1 MCCQGSELDYRTMVP
16 PWAEDLGQQ
25 TAGQIGRGLGQG
37 ATPMPQDLF
46 GAMMGA
52 SQVPGFAFGPM
63 QYLNQMYGG
72 GMPWQPQQ
80 FNPMDLYGSIY
91 NQQPLQGQAPMQ
103 MPTGSYAKPFRR
115 G

>member
-1 MCCQGSELDYRTMVP
+1 MDMQSMVS
-16 PWAEDLGQQ
+16 PWAEQLGQQ
-25 TAGQIGRGLGQG
+25 TAGQIRGGMRQG

-52 SQVPGFAFGPM
+52 YQMPSFGQGPM

-80 FNPMDLYGSIY
+80 FNPMDFYQSIY
-91 NQQPLQGQAPMQ
+91 GQQQQAAPT
-103 MPTGSYAKPFRR
+103 MPRGKYATPA
-115 G
+115 